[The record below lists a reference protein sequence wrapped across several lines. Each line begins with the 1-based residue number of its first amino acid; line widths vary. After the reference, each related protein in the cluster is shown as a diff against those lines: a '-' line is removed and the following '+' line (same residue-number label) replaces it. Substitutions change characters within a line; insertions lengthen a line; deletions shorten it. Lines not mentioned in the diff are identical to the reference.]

1 MGSKMEF
8 EDLNLTEPQKFFAEL
23 VKKALEGKQSD
34 FEFIRSYEMLKVARL
49 YKKGTKK
56 VHKLFNSL
64 VKSIL
69 DAYAKSILTDE
80 QKIEALLSVK
90 QFEACA
96 KYYENECA
104 IAKDMLSEY
113 RTYVLSG
120 HIMEQFFFCGVRPD
134 NECVDYRKLPWKLF

>member
-1 MGSKMEF
+1 MEF
-8 EDLNLTEPQKFFAEL
+8 EELNSADPKKFFAEL

-34 FEFIRSYEMLKVARL
+34 FEFIRSYEMLKVAKL
-49 YKKGTKK
+49 YKKGTNK
-56 VHKLFNSL
+56 VRKVFNSL

-96 KYYENECA
+96 EYYKKEHA
-104 IAKDMLSEY
+104 IAKDMLKEY
-113 RTYVLSG
+113 RTYVFSG
-120 HIMEQFFFCGVRPD
+120 HIMDQLLFNGYRPD
-134 NECVDYRKLPWKLF
+134 NECVDYRKLPWKWF